1 MAIKVGEM
9 IISVNLV
16 FCNCDLL
23 KYCHYFKRHL
33 WKIYHFNKQFKVFG
47 INVNIHVA
55 IIPARL
61 VKPQKMKKM
70 GLGVSMCPTFW
81 AVEKIYPHP
90 PSVGNGKWGQISDCL
105 DNSLYFFKVKCG
117 TIPTYRRI

>member
-16 FCNCDLL
+16 CNCDLL

-33 WKIYHFNKQFKVFG
+33 WKIYHFNKQFEVFG
-47 INVNIHVA
+47 INANIHVA

-61 VKPQKMKKM
+61 VKPQKMKKN
-70 GLGVSMCPTFW
+70 GTRGEHVTLASPKYTQVPPWLTFHY
-81 AVEKIYPHP
+81 A
-90 PSVGNGKWGQISDCL
+90 
-105 DNSLYFFKVKCG
+105 
-117 TIPTYRRI
+117 

>member
-1 MAIKVGEM
+1 M

-16 FCNCDLL
+16 CNCDLL

-61 VKPQKMKKM
+61 VKPQKMKKN
-70 GLGVSMCPTFW
+70 GTRGEHVSHFLGSR
-81 AVEKIYPHP
+81 EDLP
-90 PSVGNGKWGQISDCL
+90 PSTLCWQWQM
-105 DNSLYFFKVKCG
+105 G
-117 TIPTYRRI
+117 TNF